1 MQVSEIRLNPGLYLC
16 HLQAESS
23 IDSLRVIVSSTSP
36 SVLPYTRVRENSH
49 VTCDEWSWINKMGAL
64 LSGGKGDG
72 SAESSMQAP
81 SPTTNFLAGAL
92 FILLYEN
99 NGREMPRL
107 FSPSAAVPVF
117 DFVGIFFTTWAGRRC
132 ETAIRM
138 RHGIAKEGNA
148 FDKCRAIIIH

>member
-92 FILLYEN
+92 FILRARIGILWRTEFT
-99 NGREMPRL
+99 RPRK
-107 FSPSAAVPVF
+107 FYAAAL
-117 DFVGIFFTTWAGRRC
+117 DQ
-132 ETAIRM
+132 
-138 RHGIAKEGNA
+138 
-148 FDKCRAIIIH
+148 